1 MSTASDIISAALLAR
16 TSADATAVNELIADS
31 IGARFER
38 PIGDRINNFGLLT
51 TSGSYDH
58 KLIENITNMQD
69 ALVERAASSRY
80 ATRDRVPYLTP
91 HEASTDLLVDLT
103 DAELGQRASVDLF
116 EADAPARGSKRIT
129 AVFRD
134 EGCGIGPSNVSQ
146 TIFALGSAHKTKTI
160 WQQGAFGIGGA
171 TTFRNADAVVLV
183 SRRAPE
189 LQPEAD
195 RILVAV
201 CYWQHSLKG
210 KGLFY
215 LVTSDW
221 DSSANPKA
229 EPWSAD
235 AREYPE
241 FAPGTHLALINYGT
255 ERLHAIRHSD
265 NPNSFERVLETRLFR
280 PVTPVR
286 LHNHLVKDHART
298 RRGLA
303 RRFDEN
309 PRADRREN
317 SAILPFRI
325 HGKTYQLPVSYYFFT
340 PPRLLE
346 GGKADTTGQKKNFV
360 ADGHAVVFTS
370 NGQVHHHWTPV
381 DFRERTKLRQLSE
394 HLFVVVE
401 TDPLPIAV
409 RTDFFTA
416 DRSGVRAS
424 EEAIRLESELA
435 GFLDGWDDLRD
446 LNSQLIRDSIMSS
459 SEDRPTLE
467 VSKQISR
474 AFAARLHGFKFQASG
489 RNGDSAFNPRDSEPR
504 KPPRELH
511 ADPTFLKGPSEVLV
525 LPAKS
530 KTLRFS
536 IDARDEFFSS
546 GRGSLTVTCSHPD
559 IQDEDIAVG
568 PLSGGRVRVILV
580 VPAEA
585 QIGDFKVTAGV
596 YGWERAGGGLGPDLE
611 WTTTVKV
618 VEEIVQP
625 EPPEPATKDKTRA
638 LEGPQVALLWRR
650 GEQIELLPKNPGK
663 VEEVPAAELAK
674 DAQFNELAE
683 LGQLP
688 VLTIFLNE
696 DYSPLKKYLQ
706 GRQRELT
713 KISGGHARNRY
724 AIDLGVALLVLHSA
738 AEQRRKH
745 GGVLD
750 EDLLEVAREAAAQGA
765 ISILPHFDALAR
777 EAGIEE

>member
-1 MSTASDIISAALLAR
+1 MSAARDIIKAALAAR
-16 TSADATAVNELIADS
+16 SGADAQAVDALIEGA
-31 IGARFER
+31 IGSRFER
-38 PIGDRINNFGLLT
+38 PIGDRVNNFGLLT

-69 ALVERAASSRY
+69 ALLERAAAERY
-80 ATRDRVPYLTP
+80 GNLEGAPYQRP
-91 HEASTDLLVDLT
+91 HDASAELFADVTE
-103 DAELGQRASVDLF
+103 AELGRRASVDLF

-134 EGCGIGPSNVSQ
+134 EGCGIERSYVSRS
-146 TIFALGSAHKTKTI
+146 IFALGSAHKTKTI

-189 LQPEAD
+189 MRPAAD

-201 CYWQHSLKG
+201 CLWQHSLKG

-221 DSSANPKA
+221 NAGENPDA

-235 AREYPE
+235 ASEYPE
-241 FAPGTHLALINYGT
+241 FQPGTYLALINYGT

-280 PVTPVR
+280 PVSPVR
-286 LHNHLVKDHART
+286 LHNHLLPDHART
-298 RRGLA
+298 HRGLA
-303 RRFDEN
+303 RRFEQN
-309 PRADRREN
+309 LRPDRLED
-317 SAILPFRI
+317 STMLPFRI

-340 PPRLLE
+340 PPRLLD

-360 ADGHAVVFTS
+360 ADGHAVVFAS
-370 NGQVHHHWTPV
+370 NGQVHHHWSPV
-381 DFRERTKLRQLSE
+381 EFRERTRLRQLSE
-394 HLFVVVE
+394 HLFVVIE

-435 GFLDGWDDLRD
+435 GFLDGWDNLKD
-446 LNSQLIRDSIMSS
+446 LNSQLIRESIMSS
-459 SEDRPTLE
+459 SAQRPTLE
-467 VSKQISR
+467 ISKQISR
-474 AFAARLHGFKFQASG
+474 AFAARLQGFKFQGNG
-489 RNGDSAFNPRDSEPR
+489 RPGDDT
-504 KPPRELH
+504 PREREREPQPARQLH
-511 ADPTFLKGPSEVLV
+511 PDPTFLKGSSEVFV

-536 IDARDEFFSS
+536 IDAKDEFFSS
-546 GRGSLTVTCSHPD
+546 GRGHLTIACSHPD
-559 IQDEDIAVG
+559 IQDEDIAIG
-568 PLSGGRVRVILV
+568 PLSTGRVRVILA

-585 QIGDFKVTAGV
+585 QLGEFAITAGV
-596 YGWERAGGGLGPDLE
+596 YGWERAAGGLGPDLE
-611 WTTTVKV
+611 WTTKMKV
-618 VEEIVQP
+618 VEEILRA
-625 EPPEPATKDKTRA
+625 EPPEPTNNKTRSS
-638 LEGPQVALLWRR
+638 EGTQVALLWRH
-650 GEQIELLPKNPGK
+650 GDQIELLPKNPGK
-663 VEEVPAAELAK
+663 VEEVPAAELAN
-674 DAQFNELAE
+674 DAEFKELAQ
-683 LGQLP
+683 LGQRP

-696 DYSPLKKYLQ
+696 DYSPFKKYLQ

-713 KISGGHARNRY
+713 KISGGHAHNRY
-724 AIDLGVALLVLHSA
+724 AIDVGVALLVLHTA
-738 AEQRRKH
+738 AERKRKQ
-745 GGVLD
+745 GEAID
-750 EDLLEVAREAAAQGA
+750 EDLLDSAREAAAQGA

-777 EAGIEE
+777 EAGLEE